1 MFRFRKHFASSRP
14 VLSNRTRGAAGFG
27 VIEIIVA
34 TAIIGIVIFSVTQVG
49 ILAFRL
55 SRLSA
60 ERTEAVFLLQ
70 DAVETTR
77 FFRDDSWTT
86 KIAALTAG
94 TPYFLNFDGANYSLT
109 AVEPP
114 FIDGKFRRVITM
126 LNVNRNAQ
134 SDIASAGTDDPLTK
148 KFDVEVSWSIRG
160 ATTTE
165 RMEFYLTNL
174 FNN

>member
-1 MFRFRKHFASSRP
+1 MLRFKPFSALSKPALLSSR
-14 VLSNRTRGAAGFG
+14 GFG

-34 TAIIGIVIFSVTQVG
+34 AAIMGIVIFSVTQVG

-70 DAVETTR
+70 DAAEAVR

-86 KIAALTAG
+86 RIAALSVGTA
-94 TPYFLNFDGANYSLT
+94 YFLTFDGANYALT
-109 AVEPP
+109 SVEPP
-114 FIDGKFRRVITM
+114 FIDGKFSRVIVM
-126 LNVNRNAQ
+126 SGVNRNAQ
-134 SDIASAGTDDPLTK
+134 SDISDTGTNDPLTK
-148 KFDVEVSWSIRG
+148 KFKVEVSWFNRT

-165 RMEFYLTNL
+165 EMEFYLTNL